1 MQEVLTLCR
10 HIYFTMKRSLFTFLL
25 FAFVCLVSV
34 SFKAPNYHT
43 LTIKVTNIR
52 NSSGRLQIQIYRNA
66 ENYNKELPWKMKQ
79 FDKDGMKNNSLTC
92 TFTGIEEGEYGVA
105 LLDDENANKEMD
117 YTMFVPDEGFGFS
130 DYYHTAWSKPKY
142 DSFKFQL
149 KSDKTVTVKVRY
161 V

>member
-1 MQEVLTLCR
+1 MKKSFFTVVLLTLV
-10 HIYFTMKRSLFTFLL
+10 Y
-25 FAFVCLVSV
+25 LVSV
-34 SFKAPNYHT
+34 SFSTPSVNYHT
-43 LTIKVTNIR
+43 LTVKVTGIR
-52 NSSGRLQIQIYRNA
+52 NNAGNLQIQIYRNA
-66 ENYNKELPWKMKQ
+66 ENFKKELPWKVKQ
-79 FDKDGMKNNSLTC
+79 FDKSGVKNNSLTC

-142 DSFKFQL
+142 ESFKFQF
-149 KSDKTVTVKVRY
+149 KGDKTVSVKVRY

>member
-1 MQEVLTLCR
+1 ME
-10 HIYFTMKRSLFTFLL
+10 RSFFTFIF
-25 FAFVCLVSV
+25 FALVYVVSV
-34 SFKAPNYHT
+34 SFKTPNTSYHT

-52 NSSGRLQIQIYRNA
+52 NNSGQLQIQIYRNS
-66 ENYNKELPWKMKQ
+66 ENYQKQLPWKVKR
-79 FDKDGMKNNSLTC
+79 FDKEAVKNNSLTC

-142 DSFKFQL
+142 ENFKFQF
-149 KSDKTVTVKVRY
+149 KDDKTISIKIRY